1 MTDAIAKLRSY
12 ADEHEAA
19 IGRLREELLGQ
30 IEQMAQVVIGCFAEG
45 GQLLS
50 CGNGGSAADA
60 MHLAEELIGRY
71 HRERRPLPAIALSAD
86 STALTCIA
94 NDYGYES
101 VFARQVTALAR
112 KGDVVVGIT
121 TSGNS
126 PNILSALA
134 AGREKGATTILL
146 TGGSGG
152 RAVAQR
158 AADHA
163 LIGPADAAARI
174 QEMHIFVIHC
184 LCQRVDDWLLGEV

>member
-19 IGRLREELLGQ
+19 IRTLRDELLGQ
-30 IEQMAQVVIGCFAEG
+30 IEQIAQVVIGCFAEG

-71 HRERRPLPAIALSAD
+71 HQERRPLPAIALTAD

-94 NDYGYES
+94 NDYGYEN
-101 VFARQVTALAR
+101 VFARQVTALAHR
-112 KGDVVVGIT
+112 GDVMVGIT

-126 PNILSALA
+126 ANILNALA
-134 AGREKGATTILL
+134 AARQNGATTILL

-152 RAVAQR
+152 RAVAER
-158 AADHA
+158 SADHA
-163 LIGPADAAARI
+163 LIVPADTPARI